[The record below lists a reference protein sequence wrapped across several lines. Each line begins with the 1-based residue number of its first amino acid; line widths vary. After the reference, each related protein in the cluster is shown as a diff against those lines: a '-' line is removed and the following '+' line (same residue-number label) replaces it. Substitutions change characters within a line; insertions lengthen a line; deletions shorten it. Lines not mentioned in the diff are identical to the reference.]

1 MSFIARYV
9 CSQIVLASMLPHCL
23 SQSALHSHGGYPFL
37 VLCTQRLRSQVCE
50 ILPAALEGPQ
60 GSPAEA
66 PRAPQAPPQNG
77 AKKQSQ
83 NTPKISAKLT
93 GQFNRIFDRGR
104 QFAPPKIL
112 LIWPV
117 NLPHFEGGINP
128 SSRAPTRDLPTSSGA
143 LGPAAEP
150 IWALPPLAPISL
162 GLDPL

>member
-1 MSFIARYV
+1 MSFIARCV

-23 SQSALHSHGGYPFL
+23 SQSALHSHGRFPFL
-37 VLCTQRLRSQVCE
+37 VVCTQRMRSQVCE

-60 GSPAEA
+60 GSLAEA
-66 PRAPQAPPQNG
+66 PRAPHAPPQNG
-77 AKKQSQ
+77 ANKQSQ
-83 NTPKISAKLT
+83 NTSKISAKLT

-104 QFAPPKIL
+104 QLAPPKIL

-117 NLPHFEGGINP
+117 NLPHFEGGITP
-128 SSRAPTRDLPTSSGA
+128 SSRAATRDLPGA